1 MLKEKLL
8 SDTLSKIDVPN
19 MLTEKLK
26 PKSTSQQIKSNSK
39 IVRIAQ
45 KHFDICKSRNI
56 TTHEILKY
64 DLIPS
69 ANLLFDKDLT
79 TKPIKN
85 ELIKFLSSDDYNFNK
100 EQSSNTCLII
110 IHFMSQIRKLALKKS
125 KLLVIYLPA
134 VSNIQHQFVKLKDM
148 STFTIVI
155 LNHLSNKVKEYAQGK
170 IVNH

>member
-79 TKPIKN
+79 TN
-85 ELIKFLSSDDYNFNK
+85 
-100 EQSSNTCLII
+100 Q
-110 IHFMSQIRKLALKKS
+110 
-125 KLLVIYLPA
+125 
-134 VSNIQHQFVKLKDM
+134 
-148 STFTIVI
+148 
-155 LNHLSNKVKEYAQGK
+155 
-170 IVNH
+170 